1 MDIGHHDDL
10 TGDDEGV
17 FRSKVKVLGQ
27 NQHSNGVVMC
37 NDSQEVRYQVNE
49 QDADSDFIAIFTI
62 TGYWMWE

>member
-1 MDIGHHDDL
+1 
-10 TGDDEGV
+10 
-17 FRSKVKVLGQ
+17 
-27 NQHSNGVVMC
+27 MC